1 MASNTITASLLLKTG
16 QFNKQLGKVQS
27 KLNRLGG
34 ISQTLGR
41 TMQYAV
47 GGALIAAGAASV
59 KAAIDFDL
67 TLQKL
72 KALAGPENALG
83 VDRLAKTARRLG
95 ANSIYTA
102 SQVAEM
108 QLSLKKLGLEV
119 GTIDN
124 MSESVLKFATAMDVD
139 VNTAGETVINTMKKF
154 TNSFS
159 EFGTEQEKAA
169 AISEQFAAATVNSAL
184 KFDSLR
190 SSLNYAGAEA
200 NAAGFSFD
208 QTAAILGKLA
218 DAGFNGSRGGII
230 LRKVLQSVGKQGGN
244 TLDNFNGL
252 INSQKEFNEV
262 MKIVGVRAA
271 GGTLAL
277 GGLGDEI
284 DLLAKLIR
292 ESTGQ
297 VDAFSEAVEGSFM
310 GRLRNVVSALEEVGI
325 ALLTQFE
332 KPLKSAITKFAQL
345 IRTIDAEDVRKFG
358 NAISTLAKVMVASQL
373 LSITAGFVRNFGLLK
388 GVFFDLAAKPFGK
401 LIASELGLLRAGLAS
416 FATNPVVLAFIA
428 MTAGIKNVVDMVARA
443 KAEIK
448 GLADATAGAEKTQ
461 LDVNKAFEGLVKL
474 APEEVFKRLRDGAV
488 STMMAWENG
497 EFAADGKAVADL
509 FIPKDLYDEIME
521 RARGMEGQFGATFE
535 EALARSVAMALPK
548 IKSLR
553 TNLDDIDGLVSGGI
567 KPDNLKE
574 LTQLGFTKF
583 IAGTKL
589 VDDAAS
595 GAAISLIEQSDAVK
609 ELIASRDLVGGYNP
623 ISLDSKVGE
632 ETDWAQQMADAT
644 LLAEQAAQL
653 QNAFVGVGNI
663 IGNAFQQAA
672 TGARAFG
679 DALKQN
685 LISAISAVISKLIAL
700 SAAYGLAALAKA
712 FLDGGTSIAQAATA
726 ITSSGFGSFL
736 QGGMGMGSM
745 GTQVSSI
752 RTTGYVAGSD
762 LVLTTGRGINAND
775 RLYG

>member
-332 KPLKSAITKFAQL
+332 KPLKSAITKFAQF
-345 IRTIDAEDVRKFG
+345 IRTIDA
-358 NAISTLAKVMVASQL
+358 
-373 LSITAGFVRNFGLLK
+373 
-388 GVFFDLAAKPFGK
+388 
-401 LIASELGLLRAGLAS
+401 
-416 FATNPVVLAFIA
+416 
-428 MTAGIKNVVDMVARA
+428 
-443 KAEIK
+443 
-448 GLADATAGAEKTQ
+448 
-461 LDVNKAFEGLVKL
+461 
-474 APEEVFKRLRDGAV
+474 
-488 STMMAWENG
+488 
-497 EFAADGKAVADL
+497 
-509 FIPKDLYDEIME
+509 
-521 RARGMEGQFGATFE
+521 
-535 EALARSVAMALPK
+535 
-548 IKSLR
+548 
-553 TNLDDIDGLVSGGI
+553 
-567 KPDNLKE
+567 
-574 LTQLGFTKF
+574 
-583 IAGTKL
+583 
-589 VDDAAS
+589 
-595 GAAISLIEQSDAVK
+595 
-609 ELIASRDLVGGYNP
+609 
-623 ISLDSKVGE
+623 
-632 ETDWAQQMADAT
+632 
-644 LLAEQAAQL
+644 
-653 QNAFVGVGNI
+653 
-663 IGNAFQQAA
+663 
-672 TGARAFG
+672 
-679 DALKQN
+679 
-685 LISAISAVISKLIAL
+685 
-700 SAAYGLAALAKA
+700 
-712 FLDGGTSIAQAATA
+712 
-726 ITSSGFGSFL
+726 
-736 QGGMGMGSM
+736 
-745 GTQVSSI
+745 
-752 RTTGYVAGSD
+752 
-762 LVLTTGRGINAND
+762 
-775 RLYG
+775 